1 MNYSNIFE
9 DISQYARDAS
19 YDLAEDRHFAIDEDP
34 HQPWAARARRNLE
47 PELNG
52 FTGSDLN

>member
-19 YDLAEDRHFAIDEDP
+19 YDLAEDRHFAIAEDP
-34 HQPWAARARRNLE
+34 HQPWIAPMRADRK
-47 PELNG
+47 
-52 FTGSDLN
+52 SDLKSDDDLS